1 MSIRKDFA
9 RKGIRAAHKAA
20 NGLGLGPVGTS
31 LVVGAG
37 SALGAAVPYVFG
49 GVALRLMGFK
59 TLGSLAFLAGSLD
72 MTGMEV
78 ALSEGDRLDPDY
90 TGVVGFDFDRSEP
103 NKDIM
108 DWYDSMVEQAYR
120 EEKG

>member
-1 MSIRKDFA
+1 MSIRRRLA

-20 NGLGLGPVGTS
+20 NVLGLGLIGTN
-31 LVVGAG
+31 LMVGAG

-49 GVALRLMGFK
+49 GMTLRLMGFK

-78 ALSEGDRLDPDY
+78 ALSEGDKLDPDY
-90 TGVVGFDFDRSEP
+90 ADVAGFDFDRSEP
-103 NKDIM
+103 NKEVM